1 MKRLGNRVRSGISLT
16 ELMVSVLLLGLL
28 VTTAYRLAGAERAAL
43 QSIRQ
48 ANVALFALEGLRNR
62 LLAELEAGRPAD
74 GPTLRAFLADL
85 QVPWPVRC
93 RTVDEGTPGRPAR
106 LLRLVMIVPPTATR
120 PGRRFVREV
129 PLP

>member
-1 MKRLGNRVRSGISLT
+1 MKSLGNRVRAGISLT
-16 ELMVSVLLLGLL
+16 ELMVSVLLLGVL

-62 LLAELEAGRPAD
+62 LLAELEAGRPCD
-74 GPTLRAFLADL
+74 GPRVRAFLADL

-93 RTVDEGTPGRPAR
+93 QTVDEGTPGRPAR
-106 LLRLVMIVPPTATR
+106 LLRLIMVVPPTAAR
-120 PGRRFVREV
+120 PGRRYIREV